1 MLNFEFF
8 ISQIF
13 VNKKIKIS
21 VWHLRSLEWQERTHP
36 ITSFVFT
43 VKRLKT
49 IQLVL
54 HKVTEK
60 ERKTEQPFKAKE

>member
-21 VWHLRSLEWQERTHP
+21 VCHLRSLEWQERPHP
-36 ITSFVFT
+36 ITNFVFT

-49 IQLVL
+49 NQLVL

-60 ERKTEQPFKAKE
+60 EGIT